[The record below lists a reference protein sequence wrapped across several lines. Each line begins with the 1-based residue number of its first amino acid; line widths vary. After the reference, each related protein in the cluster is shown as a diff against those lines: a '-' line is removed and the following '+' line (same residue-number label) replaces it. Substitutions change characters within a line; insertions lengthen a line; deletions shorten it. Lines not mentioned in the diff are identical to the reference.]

1 MSNTRSAVPSAYN
14 TISSNRSIGYSMT
27 SAVAD
32 IIDNSI
38 SADAKN
44 ITLYAPSL
52 DDPILLIVDDGHGMD
67 WNELDVAMTFGGAIN
82 CQEIRDKNDLGRFGM
97 GLKTAS
103 LSQCTCL
110 EVISKKNGVFVGGC
124 WNLAYIKKNDSW
136 DYLVIS
142 ENDCLSKVKG
152 TFLAS
157 DSVPSGTAVIWS
169 HFDRLR
175 ESAVNKFDEFSN
187 QMSKTCEMLSLIFH
201 RYMTGETGIN
211 KVKITYNGNVLKPN
225 DPFLTGE
232 IAELAKEQIIPLN
245 NEIIKVHCHKLP
257 HPDKLTKEQLRRV
270 QLGSTLLETQ
280 GFYVYRNKRLIDYGT
295 WFGLASKLDKT
306 KLSRIQIDIPNTL
319 DSVWSLDIK
328 KSKAIPPEKIRDDLR
343 NILGAN
349 ADKSK
354 RTYTTRARK
363 KDSGSYW
370 IREIT
375 PTNSI
380 EYSVN
385 DEHPLIKEFKSRLPE
400 SLVPEF
406 DLVLRNVSKYF
417 PFSQLELDQQDDKI
431 IENEMD
437 SYQQV
442 GLSDDVQ
449 MMLALGFSAD
459 DILKTYPGRGED
471 VSRILKEI
479 GGM

>member
-1 MSNTRSAVPSAYN
+1 MKTIKLGINVSNFIDSQRN
-14 TISSNRSIGYSMT
+14 IGYT
-27 SAVAD
+27 CETAIAD

-211 KVKITYNGNVLKPN
+211 KVKITYN
-225 DPFLTGE
+225 
-232 IAELAKEQIIPLN
+232 
-245 NEIIKVHCHKLP
+245 
-257 HPDKLTKEQLRRV
+257 
-270 QLGSTLLETQ
+270 
-280 GFYVYRNKRLIDYGT
+280 RL
-295 WFGLASKLDKT
+295 
-306 KLSRIQIDIPNTL
+306 
-319 DSVWSLDIK
+319 
-328 KSKAIPPEKIRDDLR
+328 
-343 NILGAN
+343 
-349 ADKSK
+349 
-354 RTYTTRARK
+354 
-363 KDSGSYW
+363 
-370 IREIT
+370 
-375 PTNSI
+375 
-380 EYSVN
+380 
-385 DEHPLIKEFKSRLPE
+385 
-400 SLVPEF
+400 
-406 DLVLRNVSKYF
+406 
-417 PFSQLELDQQDDKI
+417 
-431 IENEMD
+431 
-437 SYQQV
+437 
-442 GLSDDVQ
+442 
-449 MMLALGFSAD
+449 
-459 DILKTYPGRGED
+459 
-471 VSRILKEI
+471 
-479 GGM
+479 